1 MDQLRKLARE
11 EGLHFAHTGAPEPQ
25 APAITRLGR
34 PQVEGIARGM
44 LADDTAAAMTV
55 LAYPGVGA
63 DGTLR
68 RITMLAFLHELPE
81 SVERLPWLAIRS
93 REAGPGGLLPEE
105 MRRGSP
111 PVQPLA
117 TESEFFAQRFE
128 LDAGAG
134 TDENMVR
141 RLFAPTFLHWYAYE
155 TPFGFSCEIAYGT
168 LCGYVLDEPDRPGRL
183 KSVWDAGAR
192 VAMQIRHEAHGG

>member
-1 MDQLRKLARE
+1 MEQLRRLAQE
-11 EGLHFAHTGAPEPQ
+11 EGLHFAHTGVPEPQ

-34 PQVEGIARGM
+34 PRVEGIARG
-44 LADDTAAAMTV
+44 LLPDETAAALTV

-81 SVERLPWLAIRS
+81 SVERLPWLAWRS
-93 REAGPGGLLPEE
+93 RETEPGGLLADE

-111 PVQPLA
+111 PVRRLA
-117 TESEFFAQRFE
+117 TESEFFDQRFTLE
-128 LDAGAG
+128 AGAG

-141 RLFAPTFLHWYAYE
+141 RLLAPAFLHWFAYE
-155 TPFGFSCEIAYGT
+155 TPYGFFCEIAAGT
-168 LCGYVLDEPDRPGRL
+168 LCAYVLDEPDRPGRL
-183 KSVWDAGAR
+183 KSVWDAGSR
-192 VAMQIRHEAHGG
+192 VAMQVRHEARGG

>member
-1 MDQLRKLARE
+1 MDQLRKLAQE

-44 LADDTAAAMTV
+44 LPDDTAAAMTV

-68 RITMLAFLHELPE
+68 RITMCAFLHELPE
-81 SVERLPWLAIRS
+81 SADRLPWLAIRS
-93 REAGPGGLLPEE
+93 REAEAGGLLPDE

-117 TESEFFAQRFE
+117 TESEFFAQRFALE
-128 LDAGAG
+128 AASG

-141 RLFAPTFLHWYAYE
+141 RLFAPSFLHWYAYE
-155 TPFGFSCEIAYGT
+155 TPFGFSCEIANGT

-183 KSVWDAGAR
+183 KSVWDAGSR
-192 VAMQIRHEAHGG
+192 VAMQVRHEARGG

>member
-1 MDQLRKLARE
+1 MDQLRNLAQE

-25 APAITRLGR
+25 APATTRLGR

-44 LADDTAAAMTV
+44 LPDDTAAAMTV

-68 RITMLAFLHELPE
+68 RITMCAFLHELPE
-81 SVERLPWLAIRS
+81 SAERLPWLAIRS
-93 REAGPGGLLPEE
+93 REAESGGLLPDE

-117 TESEFFAQRFE
+117 TESEFFAQRFTLE
-128 LDAGAG
+128 AGAG

-141 RLFAPTFLHWYAYE
+141 RLFAPSFLHWYAYE

-168 LCGYVLDEPDRPGRL
+168 LCAYVLDEPDRPGRL
-183 KSVWDAGAR
+183 KSVWDAGSR
-192 VAMQIRHEAHGG
+192 VAMQVRHEARGG